1 MNELI
6 IISNLESFR
15 IIEFKLTIKS
25 TEREWIAS
33 VSCST
38 STEWLVINNRAF
50 CVLSTH
56 AGTRILTFILCTHLI
71 RRAIRIDNTCGSTL
85 FVWITNIIR
94 WAITNTNIIL
104 FFTYSVRT
112 ANISGTGRWFWTMY
126 YNNWK
131 LYMRINYV
139 KILYLW
145 IVMILLINEQLV

>member
-1 MNELI
+1 M
-6 IISNLESFR
+6 ESFT
-15 IIEFKLTIKS
+15 IIEFKLTFKR

-33 VSCST
+33 ESCTT
-38 STEWLVINNRAF
+38 STEWLVINNCAF
-50 CVLSTH
+50 CVLPTH
-56 AGTRILTFILCTHLI
+56 AGTGISTFILYTHLI

-104 FFTYSVRT
+104 FFTYSVCT
-112 ANISGTGRWFWTMY
+112 ADISGTRGWFFWRMC

-139 KILYLW
+139 KVFYLW